1 MTSIW
6 FVVYVIC
13 CLRYGGLSFGQ
24 ERRLVSANVT
34 RIKHMLDQMASA
46 LQLDS
51 QLFNNMTNVSMG
63 NVVED
68 FSNIFGRLVTG
79 KNVKVSY
86 LQLAFLYLLL
96 KRFCVLCWQLE
107 SVLRCCDTV
116 GWATGG
122 ASSL

>member
-6 FVVYVIC
+6 FVMYVIC

-86 LQLAFLYLLL
+86 LQLAFFVFIAKAFLCPLLAA
-96 KRFCVLCWQLE
+96 RECP
-107 SVLRCCDTV
+107 SVL
-116 GWATGG
+116 
-122 ASSL
+122 

>member
-107 SVLRCCDTV
+107 SVLQCCDTV